1 MSQIR
6 TIDFLPEIFKTEA
19 NRKIISSTLDHLVQ
33 DPDLRVIQGFVGR
46 RAGDTSSYLEER
58 DSVRQNYQL
67 EPAITF
73 RRNSTVEEVQ
83 TYPEIIDAL
92 ALAGSDV
99 SDQGSLFAEE
109 YYAWDSYVD
118 LDKLVNY
125 QQYYWVPDGLD
136 AVTISATAI
145 PTDQLFTFAKDTAYR
160 VNGEL
165 GANPTITLVRGGTY
179 RFSVNQP
186 GSPFYIQAQPGTDGT
201 MPYASNI
208 SSRTV
213 YGVTNNGEDFG
224 EVLFAVPSSTGQ
236 QEFSELL
243 EIAPIDL
250 ITDLRFDQINNVKLS
265 AILDKYTSIDGITSF
280 NGLTIVFKN
289 QFTGWVDLGE
299 FDPTGDGYLTPDPLI
314 SSEIPEAARSNAW
327 EMIEF
332 QEAGETYVR
341 LVTSGTIPVQSKFKI
356 SYGTENGN
364 LYYYKNSV
372 SQFAT
377 VPLITATLDTL
388 YYQDGT
394 NPELFGEIRLVDSL
408 SEEVLDVETDIIGK
422 DYYTA
427 GNAVAL
433 TNGLKVVFGG
443 AVTPDTYRGR
453 EFVVEG
459 VGKSITLTPWE
470 NFVLPENYVN
480 SDLSAYDQLPYDT
493 LGYNQSLNAP
503 LDPDY
508 IVMNRAS
515 IENSGWARINRWY
528 HADTILMVAA
538 ATGESNFA
546 FDAKFKAKRPIIEFR
561 KNIQL
566 FDFGAVSVGSVN
578 IIDFDETDALSDI
591 HGSSSYSY
599 DGYALRHGTRV
610 IFANDADPDV
620 RNKIYTVSFEDLQ
633 GDGVYTLVLQ
643 QTLTVENNSSVLC
656 LNGTVQQG
664 KSYKFK
670 NNTWDTEQEKFKLN
684 QFPLF
689 DIVDSQGVS
698 FSEFEGSTFSGSKL
712 FNYAVGTGARDSILD
727 FPLKYK
733 NIGTFADTQFDNFY
747 FTDTFQLAN
756 SQTAY
761 TRDGLVKEN
770 DTQTTFRLSN
780 GWQTGTDQLV
790 QPQVFNFASGG
801 KEFKIAFVAA
811 LESTP
816 TAKVFI
822 DNSIRARSEYTVTHV
837 GDTVT
842 VTLNTETTLPVTVH
856 LQTSTVSVDGYFK
869 IPSSLEKNP
878 FNETPADFTLGS
890 IRSQFLSAV
899 ENHPLFIGNAIGAN
913 NARDLGDFASYADF
927 IIQHSAPIAT
937 IAPFISSDSSN
948 LFESIRHAARE
959 YDRAKIRILEAV
971 AREEWIDQSPRSI
984 LDEVLQQVSSGRRET
999 SPFYWSD
1006 MCPSGVPSN
1015 ERSFTIT
1022 ALSGT
1027 VFPISFAPDFTKAN
1041 YKSVLVYLDDALLIK
1056 DQDYAIVNSN
1066 VNVSA
1071 TMEVGQ
1077 VLTIAEYQET
1087 YGNFI
1092 PETPTKIGAY
1102 SKFVPAKFVDNSYR
1116 TPQTVIRGHDG
1127 SITIAF
1133 NDIRDDVLLELETRI
1148 YNNLKVVASNEL
1160 RLENVLNGQYR
1171 DTGISKSA
1179 VTNIISDEFLEWA
1192 GWQRIDY
1199 RVQEFDNSDPFT
1211 YNYSGSKSNI
1221 DNTMLTG
1228 SWRAVFFDLYDTDAP
1243 DTRPWEMLGISI
1255 KPTWW
1260 DAEYG
1265 VAPYTSGNTLLWEDL
1280 AAGLIK
1286 DPANTRID
1294 SRFARPGLVD
1304 FIPVDTLGNIR
1315 SPLDFLVNSYR
1326 DGSFNRSWLVGEMGA
1341 TETAWRRSSA
1351 WPFVVQKI
1359 LALLKPA
1366 QYMNAYLNTDEF
1378 ARSVSLGQYLGT
1390 QNQRISVRDVTITE
1404 GTAMHSFLNWVFAY
1418 GSHIGASGAET
1429 VADKFKN
1436 IDAQLAYRVAG
1447 FTDKKFLR
1455 IINENSSPGVSSPS
1469 LIIPEESYQL
1479 VLHKNEVFDKKTY
1492 SAVNVQK
1499 VNGGY
1504 SVAGYNNTRPFFL
1517 AYAPIYN
1524 GVFKE
1529 FVDGDSTL
1537 KVARDFSEKTTRVP
1551 YGAFFPTADSLCNF
1565 LLGYGLWL
1573 ENNGFEFNT
1582 QEDGIVQNW
1591 ERMARECFAWT
1602 KQNWPTGSII
1612 SINPIA
1618 LEAKLNFDFG
1628 VIESLNSR
1636 IPSDIIVSQNKQQI
1650 KISNTTINRAPNSI
1664 TVATDNDDTI
1674 AYLNFKFASV
1684 EHIIVFDNQSVF
1696 DDVLFSPVT
1705 GARVPRLILS
1715 GYKTNNWAGRLET
1728 PGFILNT
1735 GVVSAWQP
1743 NMTYTRGEIVEFK
1756 NKYWSAVDTVLPS
1769 ENFDYN
1775 QWFPSDFDQ
1784 SKKGL
1789 LPSPAAKAKI
1799 AEDFYNVNVANL
1811 EQDADLFALGLIG
1824 FRPREYMRN
1833 LGLDDVAQVKLYSNL
1848 IKSKG
1853 SVESA
1858 RVLNQGRFG
1867 DQAKSETFNLFENW
1881 AIHRG
1886 YYGANANRRFVD
1898 LMIESDS
1905 ATSNPFTVALVDGTE
1920 EAVNQNILVGDIYNK
1935 SMPVTSPNMF
1945 SLIAEK
1951 NYDTLPIAGFVNFDD
1966 VDLAIFELSE
1976 LGSTQENLDSVGDGA
1991 IIWVA
1996 KTNTYDW
2003 NVFRAQSIS
2012 VILTSVQDNLD
2023 GTATLRFDQNH
2034 NLRENSMIVVKNFSP
2049 EVDNAYV
2056 VKKVINRTEITIEF
2070 SYTGNKTNETGNG
2083 VVFALKQAKVAQPS
2097 DIGSLNPHYISKN
2110 KVWVTENENQ
2120 KWSMIE
2126 RTNSMSVVTTA
2137 ANPTDFESG
2146 SNNSFGTS
2154 VAQTADNQFV
2164 FVGDTVTGLVTVFK
2178 NTGAALEFW
2187 QTLESPTD
2195 EQKFGHAIACASNN
2209 RVIVSAIGS
2218 PTQHGQ
2224 VVVFELDTNQ
2234 QFQAVQVITN
2244 TATPVGGQFG
2254 YAIAVSANEDWLFVT
2269 EPENARVYA
2278 FLLGDSG
2285 YEVTDIITDSALGFG
2300 AAIATTQDGK
2310 QILVGCPLETV
2321 GDCVRSGRVKAFNQF
2336 ARRFIVDS
2344 DTYEIDT
2351 DFVVRKAY
2359 VNGVEQDPLL
2369 PLTVAIG
2376 DIVEVMSGQF
2386 DVANQNII
2394 DSDNHRYDARFGS
2407 SMAFGSGSCEIFVGS
2422 PNSSV
2427 SLVGSGIVERF
2438 LDNQKFSGIAI
2449 SADVTT
2455 ALSSGSMLI
2464 NYYEVEF
2471 AGGTVQQLA
2480 NTINTASI
2488 PNISAGV
2495 TDNKLIISVV
2505 NHSESITG
2513 NRLCILPAT
2522 GTLVSELGF
2531 EGPTIKQLINNPQP
2545 QNCANFGHA
2554 IQLSPDSV
2562 QLLISATEAN
2572 SLIVTDFEAESTDF
2586 DNDSTHF
2593 IDTVASG
2600 VVYSYDWLP
2609 NKKSSIDQVGEY
2621 VIGEQVV
2628 LDEMIPNEYFG
2639 SAISYVDNILVVTST
2654 ATPIYE
2660 KDGQTFT
2667 NQQAIDQIILD
2678 VGIQAI
2684 LANLIDTSVIDP
2696 TDYGY
2701 TAIQNAGRVSV
2712 FQNANRVSSW
2722 KTVREETGQVDTK
2735 NINAI
2740 ALVDPISN
2748 NVLAD
2753 LDFIDPIQGKILG
2766 VAQQNIDIIG
2776 AVDPVNYDNGEW
2788 GNKMVGMIWWD
2799 TSTTR
2804 FVDYYQSSIDYN
2816 AKRWGQQFPGS
2827 EVLVYEWVASDV
2839 APADYAGETAFD
2851 NRFIVKTELN
2861 SANIFETKYYFW
2873 AKNVATVNTSR
2884 NKTLS
2889 VETIARYIESP
2900 ISSGIPFAALI
2911 KPNAFALY
2919 NCNTIIRNQD
2929 CLIHLD
2935 FEKTYTESNIHSEFE
2950 LFAENNPSAFIGDTL
2965 YNKLLDSFCGVDRN
2979 NSPVPATGI
2988 LFPENSGTLPMQ
3000 SMFRNRLGALQTF
3013 FEFVNTQAALVPI
3026 AEYRQL
3032 KILSSY
3038 DLPPVA
3044 LDNLWDKQLATKEEL
3059 EFQDFAL
3066 AGIGY
3071 RYLVLNDE
3079 SRSNKWAIYTLNSQL
3094 VPVVTQSQTF
3104 DSRDYWSFV
3113 DWYDPSISRSVRV
3126 VKEVQTEAALS
3137 TVDAYDN
3144 IIVKVKQNV
3153 QGLWEIYQ
3161 YVENNWKRV
3170 ALQNGTIEFNSR
3182 LWTETNIPETRSIID
3197 GIRKELFVGELSYLN
3212 NRWLTLMFN
3221 YILSEY
3227 PLPGWIFKTSLV
3239 DIENVVSQLGQYR
3252 VYRNDYQDSIVDY
3265 FTEAKPY
3272 HTKIKDYIVRYDQVS
3287 QLNVSA
3293 TDFDCPAYFNT
3304 ELNRFISPVLDNTGL
3319 LSPSSLPSN
3328 ADIWK
3333 QTPWEYWYNNRGLC
3347 LKEILIHDGGIG
3359 YDPSTKITIVGN
3371 NSVAATAQILLDAA
3385 GSIDR
3390 VTVIDSGGGYTAT
3403 PEIVITSATGENAK
3417 LVAVMEPCYVRNFNT
3432 IIKFDR
3438 YDVFPLVSDWKP
3450 NTAYKAGDMIRTG
3463 VTAFRALN
3471 DIAPAATLELDLYER
3486 IDEADL
3492 GALDRTA
3499 GYYAPRPNM
3508 IGRDLALLIRGI
3520 DYLENRVTGLD
3531 FTESGYVT
3539 SVFDTYY
3546 STAFTD
3552 EYVGTLVTDINVD
3565 GSGFVDTFSSH
3576 SPEELMPGITYDAL
3590 DLRVYAVPGVE
3601 RRNLGHGFVIQ
3612 TEVFVY
3618 DGTDIVLGSNY
3629 EHISGFYVFNR
3640 TTGVSLTENT
3650 DYVID
3655 WAPRI
3660 IEFNSGATVTNGDII
3675 GVTFFGVGG
3684 GNQLYK
3690 QSSVF
3695 GEIPSSIVSMPID
3708 FQTVDSALVMV
3719 NGVVAAE
3726 ATYLLSGDDLYT
3738 EVELLSALNADD
3750 WVTVILFGVTAE
3762 NYDYAIPVVEEIQ
3775 TTGGLAYSLNT
3786 ALNGTN
3792 IVDAIVELDGIRLQ
3806 PPVSVEYLIQD
3817 DDNIVYDLPVFKT
3830 DKVFRVISRSN
3841 SSTSHPA
3848 PDGVYTEQGI
3858 RIASHTGSYTV
3869 AVFNRASGELA
3880 TVRSFPVS
3888 ANSAQAALMADFLFS
3903 LNNDKI
3909 VVIFTAIDARANRLL
3924 GNLPAAIKR
3933 CGGSTAIFESDFK
3946 IGSAYMLIGVP
3957 GSQEGNGIEYYK
3969 GAVNNASDAWIDVAF
3984 HIRDGNPELLGQ
3996 NYTGFEVIT
4005 EDDILIFINDQE
4017 VDPEYYDLNGAESV
4031 NIYATLNPLDKLK
4044 IAITKRAEYMLSDTS
4059 ITIDSSVTVG
4069 SGSVL
4074 RVISW
4079 NDARQQ
4085 GIQNFAFDGN
4095 TITEVRLVDYYDT
4108 IKYSFIPDLLNA
4120 EDITGGFDFDGYGY
4134 LPKTEYSIPAV
4145 DSNRIWV
4152 TLNGARLIYGTDF
4165 TLDNGVINIIAPV
4178 GADDTIIVTV
4188 FARDTVGEFYSF
4200 RLFSDMNQTQAIFK
4214 MNQTNT
4220 TVLGESL
4227 GTDGDVVISDIT
4239 KIYNPSTAFDNR
4251 YGVIIVGAERITYTG
4266 IDTET
4271 NTLIG
4276 VRRGTAGTAIVEHA
4290 AGDTVTDCS
4299 DSSFLQNSIPVFV
4312 SVQVPEPG
4320 QAPITLTGKFGDV
4333 VVISD
4338 SSTVEFDKYPGPQQ
4352 PGYFKSH
4359 RFDILEDGTVTD
4371 LSVIN
4376 FE

>member
-33 DPDLRVIQGFVGR
+33 SPDLRAIQGFIGR
-46 RAGDTSSYLEER
+46 RAGDTGSYLEER
-58 DSVRQNYQL
+58 DSTRQNYQL

-73 RRNSTVEEVQ
+73 KRNSTVEEVL
-83 TYPEIIDAL
+83 TYPEIVDAL
-92 ALAGSDV
+92 ALAGSDTTNQ
-99 SDQGSLFAEE
+99 SSLFSEE
-109 YYAWDSYVD
+109 YYSWDSYVD

-136 AVTISATAI
+136 AVAISAAAI
-145 PTDQLFTFAKDTAYR
+145 PSDQLISFTKDTAYR
-160 VNGEL
+160 INGEL
-165 GANPTITLVRGGTY
+165 AANPPITLVRGGTY

-186 GSPFYIQAQPGTDGT
+186 GSPFYIQAQPGVSGT
-201 MPYASNI
+201 MPYASNV
-208 SSRTV
+208 SSRAV
-213 YGVTNNGEDFG
+213 FGVTNNGEDFG
-224 EVLFAVPSSTGQ
+224 EVLFSVPSSTDQ
-236 QEFSELL
+236 QQFSDLL
-243 EIAPIDL
+243 EIAPVDL
-250 ITDLRFDQINNVKLS
+250 ITDLRFDQLNNVKLS
-265 AILDKYTSIDGITSF
+265 AILEKYTSIDGITSF

-327 EMIEF
+327 EMVEF
-332 QEAGETYVR
+332 EEAGESYVR
-341 LVTSGTIPVQSKFKI
+341 LVTSGTIPVLSKFKI

-372 SQFAT
+372 SQFAAI
-377 VPLITATLDTL
+377 PLITATLDTL

-394 NPELFGEIRLVDSL
+394 NPDLFGEIRLVDSIND
-408 SEEVLDVETDIIGK
+408 EVLDVETDIIGK
-422 DYYTA
+422 DYYTS
-427 GNAVAL
+427 GNGIKL
-433 TNGLKVVFGG
+433 SNGLKIVFSG
-443 AVTPDTYRGR
+443 AVKPESYRGR

-459 VGKSITLTPWE
+459 VGKSISLTDWE
-470 NFVLPENYVN
+470 KFSLPESYVN
-480 SDLSAYDQLPYDT
+480 TARSAYDEQPYDI
-493 LGYNQSLNAP
+493 LGYNQSLNASP
-503 LDPDY
+503 DPDY
-508 IVMNRAS
+508 IVMNRSS

-528 HADTILMVAA
+528 HAETILLVAA
-538 ATGESNFA
+538 ITGKSNFA

-566 FDFGAVSVGSVN
+566 FDFGAVSAGSVN
-578 IIDFDETDALSDI
+578 VVDFDETDALSDI
-591 HGSSSYSY
+591 NGSLSYSY
-599 DGYALRHGTRV
+599 DDYPFRHGTRV
-610 IFANDADPDV
+610 VFANDADPDV

-643 QTLTVENNSSVLC
+643 QTQTVENNSSVLC
-656 LNGTVQQG
+656 LNGTLQQG

-670 NNTWDTEQEKFKLN
+670 NNTWDIEQEKFKLN

-698 FSEFEGSTFSGSKL
+698 FSELEGSTFSGCKL
-712 FNYAVGTGARDSILD
+712 FNYAVGLGTRDPVLG
-727 FPLKYK
+727 FPLKYT
-733 NIGTFADTQFDNFY
+733 NIGTFADTQFNNFY
-747 FTDTFQLAN
+747 ATDIFDLAGAN
-756 SQTAY
+756 TAY
-761 TRDGLVKEN
+761 TRDGLIKEN
-770 DTQTTFRLSN
+770 DSQTQFRLSN
-780 GWQTGTDQLV
+780 GWQNGIKELQ
-790 QPQVFNFASGG
+790 QPQIFNFDAGG
-801 KEFKIAFVAA
+801 KQFSMEFTSA
-811 LESTP
+811 LVTTP
-816 TAKVFI
+816 LAKVFI
-822 DNSIRARSEYTVTHV
+822 NNIIRSRSEYSVTHS
-837 GDTVT
+837 GNKVT
-842 VTLNTETTLPVTVH
+842 VTLNTETELPVTVH
-856 LQTSTVSVDGYFK
+856 LQSDVISVDGYFK
-869 IPSSLEKNP
+869 VPSSLEKNP
-878 FNETPADFTLGS
+878 FNETPSDFTLGS
-890 IRSQFLSAV
+890 IRSHFSSAV
-899 ENHPLFIGNAIGAN
+899 ENHPLFVGNAVGSN
-913 NARDLGDFASYADF
+913 NARDLGDFIRYADF

-948 LFESIRHAARE
+948 LFESIRHASRE

-984 LDEVLQQVSSGRRET
+984 LDEVLLQVSSGRRET

-1006 MCPSGVPSN
+1006 MCPAGVPSN

-1041 YKSVLVYLDDALLIK
+1041 YKSVLVYLDDLLLVK
-1056 DQDYAIVNSN
+1056 DQDYAIVNST

-1077 VLTIAEYQET
+1077 VLTIVEYQET

-1280 AAGLIK
+1280 SAGLIK

-1326 DGSFNRSWLVGEMGA
+1326 DGSFNRSWLAGEMGA

-1378 ARSVSLGQYLGT
+1378 SRSVSLGQYLGT

-1517 AYAPIYN
+1517 AYAPVYN

-1529 FVDGDSTL
+1529 FVDGDSIL

-1591 ERMARECFAWT
+1591 ERMARECFAWS

-1636 IPSDIIVSQNKQQI
+1636 IPSDIIISQNKQQI

-1735 GVVSAWQP
+1735 GEVSAWQP
-1743 NMTYTRGEIVEFK
+1743 NMSYTRGEIVEFK

-1867 DQAKSETFNLFENW
+1867 DQSKSETFNIFEIW

-1898 LMIESDS
+1898 LMIESDT
-1905 ATSNPFTVALVDGTE
+1905 ATANPFTVALVDSNSSE
-1920 EAVNQNILVGDIYNK
+1920 DVNQNILVSDIYNK

-1945 SLIAEK
+1945 SLITEK

-1976 LGSTQENLDSVGDGA
+1976 LNSTQENLDAVGDGA

-2003 NVFRAQSIS
+2003 GVFRAESID
-2012 VILTSVQDNLD
+2012 VVLESVQDNLD

-2034 NLRENSMIVVKNFSP
+2034 NLGVNSIIVVKNFSP

-2056 VKKVINRTEITIEF
+2056 VKKVINRTDITIEF
-2070 SYTGNKTNETGNG
+2070 SYAGNKTNETGNG

-2126 RTNSMSVVTTA
+2126 RTDAMSVITTT
-2137 ANPTDFESG
+2137 ANPTDFEAG
-2146 SNNSFGTS
+2146 SNKSFGTS
-2154 VAQTADNQFV
+2154 VAQTIDNQFV

-2178 NTGAALEFW
+2178 NTGAALQLW

-2195 EQKFGHAIACASNN
+2195 EQNFGHAIVCASNN

-2218 PTQHGQ
+2218 PSQHGQ

-2254 YAIAVSANEDWLFVT
+2254 YAVAVSANEDWLFVT

-2278 FLLGDSG
+2278 FLLGGLG
-2285 YEVTDIITDSALGFG
+2285 YAVTDIITDSALGFG

-2321 GDCVRSGRVKAFNQF
+2321 GDSIRAGRVKAFNQIV
-2336 ARRFIVDS
+2336 RRFIVDS
-2344 DTYEIDT
+2344 DTYVIDT

-2359 VNGVEQDPLL
+2359 VNGIEQNPLL
-2369 PLTVAIG
+2369 PLTVSIG

-2394 DSDNHRYDARFGS
+2394 DSDNYRHDARFGS

-2422 PNSSV
+2422 PNSSL

-2449 SADVTT
+2449 SAEVTT

-2464 NYYEVEF
+2464 NYYEVQF
-2471 AGGTVQQLA
+2471 AGGTVQELA
-2480 NTINTASI
+2480 NTINTALI

-2495 TDNKLIISVV
+2495 SDNKLMISVV
-2505 NHSESITG
+2505 NHSESVTG

-2545 QNCANFGHA
+2545 QKNANFGHA

-2562 QLLISATEAN
+2562 RLLISATEAN
-2572 SLIVTDFEAESTDF
+2572 SLIITGFESEATDF
-2586 DNDSTHF
+2586 DNDGTRF
-2593 IDTVASG
+2593 VDTIASG

-2609 NKKSSIDQVGEY
+2609 NKKSSINQVGEY
-2621 VIGEQVV
+2621 VIGEQVA

-2654 ATPIYE
+2654 ATTIYE
-2660 KDGQTFT
+2660 KDGETFT

-2678 VGIQAI
+2678 VGMQAI
-2684 LANLIDTSVIDP
+2684 LATLIDTSVIDP

-2722 KTVREETGQVDTK
+2722 KTVREEMGQVDTK

-2839 APADYAGETAFD
+2839 APADYTGETAFE

-2900 ISSGIPFAALI
+2900 ISSGIPYAALI

-2950 LFAENNPSAFIGDTL
+2950 LFAENNPSGFIGDAL

-2979 NSPVPATGI
+2979 NSPVPAEDI
-2988 LFPENSGTLPMQ
+2988 KFPENSGTMPMQ

-3013 FEFVNTQAALVPI
+3013 FEFVNTQASLVPL
-3026 AEYRQL
+3026 AEYRKL
-3032 KILSSY
+3032 NILSSY
-3038 DLPPVA
+3038 DLPPVP
-3044 LDNLWDKQLATKEEL
+3044 LDNAWDTKLATKEEL
-3059 EFQDFAL
+3059 GFQDFAS
-3066 AGIGY
+3066 AGVGH
-3071 RYLVLNDE
+3071 RYLVVNDE
-3079 SRSNKWAIYTLNSQL
+3079 SRANKWAIYTLNSAL
-3094 VPVVTQSQTF
+3094 TPIVTQFQTF
-3104 DSRDYWSFV
+3104 DSRDFWSLV
-3113 DWYDPSISRSVRV
+3113 DWYDASISSAVRP
-3126 VKEVQTEAALS
+3126 VKEVESESGLS
-3137 TVDAYDN
+3137 TIDAYEN
-3144 IIVKVKQNV
+3144 MTARVKKNV
-3153 QGLWEIYQ
+3153 QGLWEIYR
-3161 YVENNWKRV
+3161 YDGNNWIRV
-3170 ALQNGTIEFNSR
+3170 ALQNGTINFSSR
-3182 LWTETNIPETRSIID
+3182 LWTEADVPETRSIID
-3197 GIRKELFVGELSYLN
+3197 GIRKEIFIGDLTYLN
-3212 NRWLTLMFN
+3212 NRWLALVFN

-3227 PLPGWIFKTSLV
+3227 PHPGWIFKTSLV

-3272 HTKIKDYIVRYDQVS
+3272 HTKIRDYIVRYDQVS
-3287 QLNVSA
+3287 PANISA
-3293 TDFDCPAYFNT
+3293 SDFDCPAYYDAQ
-3304 ELNRFISPVLDNTGL
+3304 LGRFVSPVLDNSGL
-3319 LSPSSLPSN
+3319 MSPNSFPSN
-3328 ADIWK
+3328 ADIWEES
-3333 QTPWEYWYNNRGLC
+3333 PWEYWFNNRGLC
-3347 LKEILIHDGGIG
+3347 LREILIYDGGIG
-3359 YDPSTKITIVGN
+3359 YDQSISITIEGN
-3371 NSVAATAQILLDAA
+3371 NTTPAVVDVLLDAA
-3385 GSIDR
+3385 GTIDR
-3390 VTVIDSGGGYTAT
+3390 VTVIDSGSGYTSA
-3403 PEIVITSATGENAK
+3403 PNIVVSSTSGENAK
-3417 LVAVMEPCYVRNFNT
+3417 LVAVMEPCYVRNFST
-3432 IIKFDR
+3432 TMKFDR
-3438 YDVFPLVSDWKP
+3438 YTYSSMVSDWKP

-3463 VTAFRALN
+3463 TTVFRAIN
-3471 DIAPAATLELDLYER
+3471 DIAASSSLELDLYQR
-3486 IDEADL
+3486 IDGSEL
-3492 GALDRTA
+3492 NALDRTF
-3499 GYYAPRPNM
+3499 GYYEPRPNL
-3508 IGRDLALLIRGI
+3508 IGRDLAMLIRGI
-3520 DYLENRVTGLD
+3520 DYQENKVSGINFSETGFQSD
-3531 FTESGYVT
+3531 S
-3539 SVFDTYY
+3539 FDTLYT
-3546 STAFTD
+3546 SAFTD
-3552 EYVGTLVTDINVD
+3552 EYLGTLDESINVD
-3565 GSGFVDTFSSH
+3565 GAGFVDTFNSH
-3576 SPEELMPGITYDAL
+3576 SPEELMPGITYDAM
-3590 DLRVYAVPGVE
+3590 DMKVYAIPGVE
-3601 RRNLGHGFVIQ
+3601 RRSLGHGFVIQ
-3612 TEVFVY
+3612 TEIFVY
-3618 DGTDIVLGSNY
+3618 DGSDITLGSNY
-3629 EHISGFYVFNR
+3629 QHISGFYVFNR
-3640 TTGVSLTENT
+3640 TTGVSLTEYT
-3650 DYVID
+3650 DYTID

-3660 IEFNSGATVTNGDII
+3660 IEFTSGAEVSDGDVI
-3675 GVTFFGVGG
+3675 GVTFFSVGG

-3690 QSSVF
+3690 QSSIY
-3695 GEIPSSIVSMPID
+3695 GEIISGIVTMPID
-3708 FQTVDSALVMV
+3708 FDSVESALVMV
-3719 NGVVAAE
+3719 NGVVAE
-3726 ATYLLSGDDLYT
+3726 ESTYSLSGDDFST
-3738 EVELLSALNADD
+3738 ELELLVSLNTDD
-3750 WVTVILFGVTAE
+3750 WVTVILFGSTSK
-3762 NYDYAIPVVEEIQ
+3762 NYEYSIPVTEEIQ
-3775 TTGGLAYSLNT
+3775 TSGDLSYSLNT
-3786 ALNGTN
+3786 ILAGTN
-3792 IVDAIVELDGIRLQ
+3792 IVDAIVELDGLRLK
-3806 PPVSVEYLIQD
+3806 PPVSVEYLVQD
-3817 DDNIVYDLPVFKT
+3817 DSTIYDLPEFKT
-3830 DKVFRVISRSN
+3830 DAVFRVISKSN
-3841 SSTSHPA
+3841 SSTTHPA
-3848 PDGVYTEQGI
+3848 PEGIYTEQGNK
-3858 RIASHTGSYTV
+3858 IASSTGSYTV
-3869 AVFNRASGELA
+3869 AVFSRASRELESV
-3880 TVRSFPVS
+3880 TSYTVS
-3888 ANSAQAALMADFLFS
+3888 ANPSQAELMADFLFS
-3903 LNNDKI
+3903 LSNNKI
-3909 VVIFTAIDARANRLL
+3909 VVIFTAIDARANRLF
-3924 GNLPAAIKR
+3924 GNLPAAINR
-3933 CGGSTAIFESDFK
+3933 CGGSSAIFQSDFK
-3946 IGSAYMLIGVP
+3946 VGSSYMLIGIP
-3957 GSQEGNGIEYYK
+3957 GSAEGSGIEFYR
-3969 GAVNNASDAWIDVAF
+3969 GAINNATDAWIDVAF
-3984 HIRDGNPELLGQ
+3984 NIIDSNPEFLGE

-4005 EDDILIFINDQE
+4005 QSDILVFINGQE
-4017 VDPEYYDLNGAESV
+4017 IDPLDFEIYGGNAV
-4031 NIYATLNPLDKLK
+4031 NILAALSELDKLK
-4044 IAITKRAEYMLSDTS
+4044 IAVTKRAEYILDHSS
-4059 ITIDSSVTVG
+4059 ITIDSSVAVG
-4069 SGSVL
+4069 TGNSL
-4074 RVISW
+4074 RIISW

-4095 TITEVRLVDYYDT
+4095 SVSEIRLIDYYDT
-4108 IKYSFIPDLLNA
+4108 VKYSYMPELLNG
-4120 EDITGGFDFDGYGY
+4120 EDITNGFSFEGYGY
-4134 LPKTEYSIPAV
+4134 VPTSSYAIPAI

-4152 TLNGARLIYGTDF
+4152 TLNGARLVYGSDF
-4165 TLDNGVINIIAPV
+4165 TLENDVINILTSVEP
-4178 GADDTIIVTV
+4178 DDSIVITV
-4188 FARDTVGEFYSF
+4188 FSRDTVGEFYSF
-4200 RLFSDMNQTQAIFK
+4200 RLFSDMNQTQALFK
-4214 MNQTNT
+4214 MNETNT
-4220 TVLGESL
+4220 TVLAESV
-4227 GTDGDVVISDIT
+4227 GIDGDIVISDIS
-4239 KIYNPSTAFDNR
+4239 KIYDPATTFGSY
-4251 YGVIIVGAERITYTG
+4251 YGVIIIGAERISFTG

-4271 NTLIG
+4271 NTLTG
-4276 VRRGTAGTAIVEHA
+4276 VRRGTAGTAIKEHA

-4299 DSSFLQNSIPVFV
+4299 DLSFLQNSIPVFV
-4312 SVQVPEPG
+4312 SVQVPEIG
-4320 QAPITLTGKFGDV
+4320 QPPITLTGKFGNV

-4338 SSTVEFDKYPGPQQ
+4338 SSTVEFDKYPGPQK
-4352 PGYFKSH
+4352 PGYFRSR
-4359 RFDILEDGTVTD
+4359 RFGLLQNGTLTD
-4371 LSVIN
+4371 LSDIN
-4376 FE
+4376 F